1 MPNLVQSIL
10 PGLAGGVSFGPTIQ
24 KSANKEITGKGTE
37 PMQTVR
43 FGNTGFEAS
52 RLGVGLAE
60 VGSELSLADQA
71 QASSVLNTAL
81 DRGINFLDTA
91 ACYGISEELIG
102 IGVSHRRDDY
112 FLATKAGH
120 ITGGYEG
127 EEWTYQTVVDSIDR
141 SLRRLKTD
149 HVDLVQLHSCG
160 IDVLEKGDV
169 VRALQEAQ
177 QAGKAR
183 FIGYSGDNEAAH
195 WAVDSGLF
203 ATLQTSYNIV
213 EQRARTSG
221 LLEKA
226 AAKGMGTIIKRPIAG
241 GSWAKSRGED
251 SDQQIR
257 RYDEPYLE
265 RARAMCAPG
274 PIEGEPDNGILTSL
288 GYTLADPNAN
298 VAIVG
303 TKDPSHMEANIRQVE
318 SELPIPVSVV
328 EELNSRFEKL
338 DTDWAQ
344 RG

>member
-1 MPNLVQSIL
+1 
-10 PGLAGGVSFGPTIQ
+10 
-24 KSANKEITGKGTE
+24 
-37 PMQTVR
+37 MQTVQ
-43 FGNTGFEAS
+43 FGNTGFETS

-60 VGSELSLADQA
+60 VGSELSFDDQD

-102 IGVSHRRDDY
+102 NGVSHRRNDY

-120 ITGGYEG
+120 VRGDYVG

-141 SLRRLKTD
+141 SLVRLKTD
-149 HVDLVQLHSCG
+149 HVDVVQLHSCG

-177 QAGKAR
+177 QAGKTR
-183 FIGYSGDNEAAH
+183 FIGYSGDNESAH

-203 ATLQTSYNIV
+203 ATLQTSYSLV

-226 AAKGMGTIIKRPIAG
+226 ASNGMGTIIKRPIAG
-241 GSWAKSRGED
+241 GSWAKSRGD
-251 SDQQIR
+251 ASKPQVR
-257 RYDEPYLE
+257 GYDEPYLE
-265 RARAMCAPG
+265 RATVMRALG
-274 PIEGEPDNGILTSL
+274 TIENEPDNGILTSL
-288 GYTLADPNAN
+288 GFTLANPNVN

-303 TKDPSHMEANIRQVE
+303 TKDPSHMETNIGQVDN
-318 SELPIPVSVV
+318 ELPIPTAVV
-328 EELNSRFEKL
+328 EELHSRFEKL

>member
-1 MPNLVQSIL
+1 
-10 PGLAGGVSFGPTIQ
+10 
-24 KSANKEITGKGTE
+24 
-37 PMQTVR
+37 MQTVQ
-43 FGNTGFEAS
+43 FGNTGFETS
-52 RLGVGLAE
+52 RLGVGLSE
-60 VGSELSLADQA
+60 VGEELSFDDQD

-81 DRGINFLDTA
+81 DRGINFLDTS

-102 IGVSHRRDDY
+102 VGVSHRRNDY

-120 ITGGYEG
+120 VRGDYVG

-141 SLRRLKTD
+141 SLVRLETD

-160 IDVLEKGDV
+160 IDVLEKGEV

-177 QAGKAR
+177 QAGKTR
-183 FIGYSGDNEAAH
+183 HIGYSGDNEAAH

-203 ATLQTSYNIV
+203 ASLQTSYNLV

-226 AAKGMGTIIKRPIAG
+226 AAKGMGTIVKRPIAG
-241 GSWAKSRGED
+241 GSWAKSRGEALKPEV
-251 SDQQIR
+251 R
-257 RYDEPYLE
+257 KYDEPYLE
-265 RARAMCAPG
+265 RAVAMRELG
-274 PIEGEPDNGILTSL
+274 PIEGEHENGILTSL
-288 GYTLADPNAN
+288 GFTLANPNVN

-303 TKDPSHMEANIRQVE
+303 TKDPSHMEVNIGQVE
-318 SELPIPVSVV
+318 NELPIPASVV
-328 EELNSRFEKL
+328 EELHSRFEKL

>member
-1 MPNLVQSIL
+1 
-10 PGLAGGVSFGPTIQ
+10 
-24 KSANKEITGKGTE
+24 
-37 PMQTVR
+37 MQTVR

-338 DTDWAQ
+338 DTDWSQ

>member
-1 MPNLVQSIL
+1 
-10 PGLAGGVSFGPTIQ
+10 
-24 KSANKEITGKGTE
+24 
-37 PMQTVR
+37 MQTVR
-43 FGNTGFEAS
+43 FGNTGFETS

-60 VGSELSLADQA
+60 IGSELSLADQT

-81 DRGINFLDTA
+81 DRGINFLDTS

-102 IGVSHRRDDY
+102 NGVSHRREDY

-120 ITGGYEG
+120 ITGGYDG
-127 EEWTYQTVVDSIDR
+127 EAWTYQTVVDSIDR
-141 SLRRLKTD
+141 SLHRLKTD

-177 QAGKAR
+177 QAGKTR

-203 ATLQTSYNIV
+203 ATLQTSYNLV

-226 AAKGMGTIIKRPIAG
+226 VSEGMGTIIKRPIAG
-241 GSWAKSRGED
+241 GSWAKSRGET
-251 SDQQIR
+251 SKPQVR
-257 RYDEPYLE
+257 GYDEPYLE
-265 RARAMCAPG
+265 RAIAMCALG
-274 PIEGEPDNGILTSL
+274 PIEGEPENGILTSL
-288 GYTLADPNAN
+288 GYTLANPDVN

-318 SELPIPVSVV
+318 NELPIPESVV
-328 EELNSRFEKL
+328 EELSSRFEKL
-338 DTDWAQ
+338 DADWAQ